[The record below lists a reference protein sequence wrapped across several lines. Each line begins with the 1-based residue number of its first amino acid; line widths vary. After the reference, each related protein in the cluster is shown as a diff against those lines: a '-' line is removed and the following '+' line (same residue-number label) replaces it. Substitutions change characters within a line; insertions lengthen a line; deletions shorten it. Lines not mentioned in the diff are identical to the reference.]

1 MRKSIIKQA
10 KTKDEAI
17 RKALA
22 EIGKSRS
29 EVEIEI
35 IEEGS
40 AGFLGLGSKDAVVR
54 ISFDEDI
61 NEAMIDLENEIRY
74 DSLKSGEFDKEYNIK
89 DRSKYYE
96 AEARANY
103 ESQEDY
109 ESENDSY
116 EIYEKE
122 GRDFEANIHQI
133 TDDDE
138 NYGEYERLQKI
149 NSYQENS
156 SGQKSENV
164 DLTKELDERISKI
177 DNNENYE
184 AHVVDPWENESK
196 EEKSFENID
205 FDQENKEISDQE
217 NKEISDQENYK
228 VISKS
233 SKITFESN
241 SEVDLE
247 NYYKEDLKDEEKK
260 EKSSDLAEDFKVEA
274 KPTIAQEK
282 QQTDIE
288 KFYKAKEFLENIL
301 KEMHFEN
308 PSVYG
313 NLEGSIIKLDA
324 KVAEEDTGIAI
335 GKGGATLDAIE
346 LLVRKSI
353 DSRANNLRVNI
364 DINNYKKRR
373 DEKIVELAADTA
385 RKVQRSKKP
394 WNLKYMN
401 SYERRLAHEEISK
414 YPNITS
420 HSEGMEPKR
429 YIVVDYVDDSE
440 E

>member
-10 KTKDEAI
+10 KNKEEAI
-17 RKALA
+17 RKGLA
-22 EIGKSRS
+22 EIGKTRA
-29 EVEIEI
+29 EVDIDVIEA
-35 IEEGS
+35 GS
-40 AGFLGLGSKDAVVR
+40 SGFLGLGAKDAVVR

-61 NEAMIDLENEIRY
+61 NEAMIDLENEIKR
-74 DSLKSGEFDKEYNIK
+74 DSLTSGEFDREYNIK

-96 AEARANY
+96 DEARANY
-103 ESQEDY
+103 Q
-109 ESENDSY
+109 SE
-116 EIYEKE
+116 EIYEDDHHSYDEYAKE
-122 GRDFEANIHQI
+122 GQDFEDRIHEI

-149 NSYQENS
+149 KSFEENS
-156 SGQKSENV
+156 SNYHSQGV
-164 DLTKELDERISKI
+164 DLTKDLDEKISQI
-177 DNNENYE
+177 DNNEKLDIKVN
-184 AHVVDPWENESK
+184 DPWEGQ
-196 EEKSFENID
+196 EEKSAENSKTIENID
-205 FDQENKEISDQE
+205 FRDEADELVKEKPVADT
-217 NKEISDQENYK
+217 YK
-228 VISKS
+228 VIDSS
-233 SKITFESN
+233 SKLTFESN
-241 SEVDLE
+241 PAQSEE
-247 NYYKEDLKDEEKK
+247 SKIEK
-260 EKSSDLAEDFKVEA
+260 EKADDSANDFKVA
-274 KPTIAQEK
+274 ARPNLAQKK

-308 PSVYG
+308 SSVIG

-335 GKGGATLDAIE
+335 GKGGSTLDAIE

-353 DSRANNLRVNI
+353 DSRSNNLRVNV

-373 DEKIVELAADTA
+373 DEKIIELAADTA
-385 RKVQRSKKP
+385 RKVQRSKKS

-414 YPNITS
+414 YPNVAS
-420 HSEGMEPKR
+420 HSEGQEPKR
-429 YIVVDYVDDSE
+429 YVVVDYVGDDE

>member
-22 EIGKSRS
+22 EIGKSKS

-96 AEARANY
+96 DEARANY

-122 GRDFEANIHQI
+122 GRDFEASIHQI

-156 SGQKSENV
+156 KGHKSENV

-217 NKEISDQENYK
+217 NYK
-228 VISKS
+228 IISKS

-241 SEVDLE
+241 PEVDLE
-247 NYYKEDLKDEEKK
+247 NSEEDLKDEEKK